1 MDPAFLG
8 LVVDEHPAGK
18 GRRCQDPRLQVAP
31 LKIDHERKLSPPD
44 APPHAEKLWERP
56 VLAVP
61 VVHDGL
67 RKKRMMSEQRRRAVR
82 TDQERDAR
90 ARMGGCERLYDRGTR
105 EQVPDGPGLDDE
117 DVFSDSVFFHFTGSE
132 P

>member
-61 VVHDGL
+61 CVPT
-67 RKKRMMSEQRRRAVR
+67 RSEMRAPGWA
-82 TDQERDAR
+82 DASAFMTGVSASR
-90 ARMGGCERLYDRGTR
+90 SPMA
-105 EQVPDGPGLDDE
+105 PGLMMRM
-117 DVFSDSVFFHFTGSE
+117 FFLIPSF
-132 P
+132 